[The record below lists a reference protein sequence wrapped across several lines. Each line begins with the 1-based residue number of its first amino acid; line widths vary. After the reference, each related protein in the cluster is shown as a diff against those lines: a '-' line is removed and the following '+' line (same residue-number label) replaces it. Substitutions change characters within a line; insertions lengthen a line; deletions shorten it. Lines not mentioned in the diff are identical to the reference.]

1 MIANLC
7 FSRQIGI
14 SLTHAI
20 CVIFALSF
28 VPASFVVFHIEE
40 RVSKVIPVLEKSP
53 LYSLQVKHLHFVSGV
68 HPATYW
74 TAAILWDFALYL
86 VTATLCV
93 FIFLVFDAQAYV
105 SEKNIGSLV
114 LLLFLYG

>member
-1 MIANLC
+1 ML
-7 FSRQIGI
+7 FFRRQVGI

-40 RVSKVIPVLEKSP
+40 RVSKV
-53 LYSLQVKHLHFVSGV
+53 KHLHFVSGV
-68 HPATYW
+68 QPITYW
-74 TAAILWDFALYL
+74 LAAILWDFSLYL
-86 VTATLCV
+86 ITATLCV
-93 FIFLVFDAQAYV
+93 FIFLVFDAQAYI
-105 SEKNIGSLV
+105 SDKNIVPLI

>member
-1 MIANLC
+1 M
-7 FSRQIGI
+7 
-14 SLTHAI
+14 
-20 CVIFALSF
+20 
-28 VPASFVVFHIEE
+28 
-40 RVSKVIPVLEKSP
+40 SKVIPVLEKSP

>member
-1 MIANLC
+1 M
-7 FSRQIGI
+7 GI

-40 RVSKVIPVLEKSP
+40 RVSKVTPCVRKSHHMP
-53 LYSLQVKHLHFVSGV
+53 FHFQVKHLHFVSGV

-86 VTATLCV
+86 ITATLCV

-105 SEKNIGSLV
+105 SEKNIGPLV